1 MAVRRRQAY
10 GELEGGVDPLERQD
24 ECDRNGENRPLDG
37 GDPQP
42 RREQH
47 RPDSKDD
54 LDPRIALG
62 AQDVGNALERVP
74 KRPQQHPRS
83 LRPREAMVIGGPIY
97 PHTCDVRDTG
107 ILAVDSVA
115 RQINRESF
123 LLLGGSAA
131 LLMQVAHPLVAAGV
145 DQHSDFRR
153 SPVRRLVRTVD
164 TTLAIVFGERATAES
179 ALKRIGRSHA
189 PVRGQAADGRAYR
202 ARDPQLMLWVQAT
215 LVLTSVRW
223 YEAVMGRLSQSDRD
237 AYWAEGKFFAG
248 ELGVP
253 QDLFPATYAD
263 LERYETT
270 MLRTAV
276 VPDGTAKSVAHDV
289 VRPYRWLPEIA
300 YWPTDA
306 LSAALLPVAL
316 RDAFGFRFSTSQR
329 MFYRAAIVAIR
340 ALRLLLP
347 EWLTVVPQARRF
359 EKAMSER
366 REAA

>member
-1 MAVRRRQAY
+1 MIVRLRVFGRRLQT
-10 GELEGGVDPLERQD
+10 
-24 ECDRNGENRPLDG
+24 
-37 GDPQP
+37 
-42 RREQH
+42 H
-47 RPDSKDD
+47 R
-54 LDPRIALG
+54 
-62 AQDVGNALERVP
+62 
-74 KRPQQHPRS
+74 
-83 LRPREAMVIGGPIY
+83 
-97 PHTCDVRDTG
+97 VRDAG
-107 ILAVDSVA
+107 ILAVDSIA

-123 LLLGGSAA
+123 LLLGGTAA

-223 YEAVMGRLSQSDRD
+223 YEAVMGRLSESERD

-263 LERYETT
+263 LERYEET

-276 VPDGTAKSVAHDV
+276 VPDPTAKAVAHDV
-289 VRPYRWLPEIA
+289 VRPYRWVPEIV

-306 LSAALLPVAL
+306 LSAALLPVPL
-316 RDAFGFRFSTSQR
+316 RNAFGFRFGMHKR
-329 MFYRAAIVAIR
+329 IFYPAAIVAILQ
-340 ALRLLLP
+340 LRYLLP
-347 EWLTVVPQARRF
+347 AAIPVVHQRTTYCMA
-359 EKAMSER
+359 
-366 REAA
+366 

>member
-1 MAVRRRQAY
+1 M
-10 GELEGGVDPLERQD
+10 
-24 ECDRNGENRPLDG
+24 
-37 GDPQP
+37 
-42 RREQH
+42 
-47 RPDSKDD
+47 
-54 LDPRIALG
+54 
-62 AQDVGNALERVP
+62 
-74 KRPQQHPRS
+74 
-83 LRPREAMVIGGPIY
+83 
-97 PHTCDVRDTG
+97 RDTG

-131 LLMQVAHPLVAAGV
+131 LIMQVAHPLVAAGV

-223 YEAVMGRLSQSDRD
+223 YEAVMGRLSESDRD

-248 ELGVP
+248 HLGVP
-253 QDLFPATYAD
+253 HELFPATYAD
-263 LERYETT
+263 LERYEKA

-276 VPDGTAKSVAHDV
+276 VPDPTAIALAHDV

-306 LSAALLPVAL
+306 LSAALLPVPL
-316 RDAFGFRFSTSQR
+316 RNAFGIRFGTPQR
-329 MFYRAAIVAIR
+329 VFYRGAIVAIR

>member
-1 MAVRRRQAY
+1 M
-10 GELEGGVDPLERQD
+10 
-24 ECDRNGENRPLDG
+24 
-37 GDPQP
+37 
-42 RREQH
+42 
-47 RPDSKDD
+47 
-54 LDPRIALG
+54 
-62 AQDVGNALERVP
+62 
-74 KRPQQHPRS
+74 
-83 LRPREAMVIGGPIY
+83 
-97 PHTCDVRDTG
+97 RDTG

-123 LLLGGSAA
+123 LLLGGTAA

-153 SPVRRLVRTVD
+153 SPVRRLLRTVD
-164 TTLAIVFGERATAES
+164 TTLAIVFGERATAQS

-202 ARDPQLMLWVQAT
+202 ARDPELMLWVQAT

-223 YEAVMGRLSQSDRD
+223 YEAIMGRLSERERD

-253 QDLFPATYAD
+253 RELFPPTYSD
-263 LERYETT
+263 LERYEET

-276 VPDGTAKSVAHDV
+276 VPDATARAVARDV
-289 VRPYRWLPEIA
+289 VRPYGWVPEVV

-316 RDAFGFRFSTSQR
+316 REAFGYRFGTAER
-329 MFYRAAIVAIR
+329 VFYRAVIVAIR

-359 EKAMSER
+359 EKAMSDR